1 MPQGLEAESIGADYT
16 DLPPK
21 LLAIKRKA
29 GKPNNLN
36 AKGRNGNAFLLEKAL
51 SLKREYETEI
61 IRQERGCEHVTYIR
75 IIGMRHTHRLFDMQ
89 FA

>member
-16 DLPPK
+16 DLPPR

-36 AKGRNGNAFLLEKAL
+36 AKGRNGNAFFGKSTLAK
-51 SLKREYETEI
+51 KRI
-61 IRQERGCEHVTYIR
+61 
-75 IIGMRHTHRLFDMQ
+75 
-89 FA
+89 